1 MASIEEGSQVT
12 PPAGEHTA
20 SRLIRQTLGIALCLA
35 ILATLYIGA
44 VRFGGQ
50 LRAFA
55 YQEAFALWNEL
66 FQILNLLCCFAIS
79 VLMTQLYGI
88 YRHPRSLGL
97 GLTFLCVGI
106 FDLLHLFSIQ
116 GLPQLWID
124 GGGGRLLWAA
134 ARLLLAGGLII
145 SALLPDRKGKRSGL
159 AGAGIS
165 LGFIAVF
172 GFMMTVYG
180 GLIPVLAQA
189 TFFLKAWYLYLVIGL
204 TLIGVFLYLRLYWRE
219 RSAPQYLTAAL
230 ALAVAGLSE
239 ALLAQDSREAIYI
252 LGHAYRFLAYLVFFL
267 AFFVS
272 NIRRPYRQLKDKEE
286 ELNTVVSDLERQV
299 AQRTQAYSQ
308 ANVKLLKNLEDAKNI
323 QMALLKPD
331 FPYFGALQFAVRY
344 MPCEHVGGDFYQVF
358 RLDDEHVGI
367 FFGDVAGHGVS
378 AAMVNVFISQ
388 NVRFKVEYEGGHY
401 RIFTPR
407 GVLMHLYH
415 TYNKMDFPEEIYI
428 LLFYGIYNTR
438 SGVLTYSSA
447 GFNMAPMI
455 LGRDGTVRTLEM
467 EGFPI
472 CNFGEH
478 FKPTYKSRQVTL
490 DPKDVMVIYSDGLIE
505 IDRKRPD
512 LFSPGRVAECV
523 KAYAGEGPQ
532 AVCDGLMDAYYAL
545 RGKRKILDDVTVLS
559 IKIRETR

>member
-1 MASIEEGSQVT
+1 LASFEEGSQVT
-12 PPAGEHTA
+12 PPPGQHKA
-20 SRLIRQTLGIALCLA
+20 SHLIRQILGIALCLVL
-35 ILATLYIGA
+35 LATLYMGA
-44 VRFGGQ
+44 IRFGGQ
-50 LRAFA
+50 LKSFA

-66 FQILNLLCCFAIS
+66 FQILSLLCCLAIG

-88 YRHPRSLGL
+88 YRHPRGLGL

-106 FDLLHLFSIQ
+106 FDLLHFFALQ
-116 GLPQLWID
+116 GLPQLWA
-124 GGGGRLLWAA
+124 GGGRLLWAA
-134 ARLLLAGGLII
+134 ARLFLAVGLIA
-145 SALLPDRKGKRSGL
+145 SALLPDRESKHTGL
-159 AGAGIS
+159 AGAGVG
-165 LGFIAVF
+165 LGYAALFAL
-172 GFMMTVYG
+172 MAAAYG
-180 GLIPVLAQA
+180 GLIPGLSRAS
-189 TFFLKAWYLYLVIGL
+189 LEPWYFYLVIGL
-204 TLIGVFLYLRLYWRE
+204 TVVGTILYLRLYWGE
-219 RSAPQYLTAAL
+219 RDDTSYLMAAL

-239 ALLAQDSREAIYI
+239 VLLIQGFRESIYI
-252 LGHAYRFLAYLVFFL
+252 LGHVYRLFAYLLFFL
-267 AFFVS
+267 SFFIHP
-272 NIRRPYRQLKDKEE
+272 IRRPYSRLRDTEE
-286 ELNTVVSDLERQV
+286 KLHTVVSDLERQV
-299 AQRTQAYSQ
+299 AQRTQAYSE

-331 FPYFGALQFAVRY
+331 FPNYGALQFAVRY
-344 MPCEHVGGDFYQVF
+344 MPCEHVGGDFYRVF

-415 TYNKMDFPEEIYI
+415 TYNKMAFPEEIYI

-447 GFNMAPMI
+447 GFNMVPMI
-455 LGRDGTVRTLEM
+455 LSRDGSVRTLEM

-512 LFSPGRVAECV
+512 LFSPQRVAECV

-559 IKIRETR
+559 IKVR

>member
-1 MASIEEGSQVT
+1 MASMEEGYKSPDRENKAT
-12 PPAGEHTA
+12 H
-20 SRLIRQTLGIALCLA
+20 LIRQTLGVALCLVL
-35 ILATLYIGA
+35 LATLYIGA
-44 VRFGGQ
+44 LRYGGQ
-50 LRAFA
+50 IRAFA
-55 YQEAFALWNEL
+55 YREAFALWHEL
-66 FQILNLLCCFAIS
+66 FQILSLICCFAIG

-88 YRHPRSLGL
+88 YRHPRSLSL

-106 FDLLHLFSIQ
+106 LDLLHLFSLQ
-116 GLPQLWID
+116 GLPQLWVLEN
-124 GGGGRLLWAA
+124 GGRLLWAA
-134 ARLLLAGGLII
+134 ARILLAGGLLA
-145 SALLPDRKGKRSGL
+145 SALLPDRRAKHSL
-159 AGAGIS
+159 AAGAGLV
-165 LGFIAVF
+165 LGYGAFFALC
-172 GFMMTVYG
+172 MAAYG
-180 GLIPVLAQA
+180 GLVPVLSQES
-189 TFFLKAWYLYLVIGL
+189 FLLQAWYFYLVIGL
-204 TLIGVFLYLRLYWRE
+204 SLAGTLFYLRLYWRE
-219 RSAPQYLTAAL
+219 QGAQYLMAAL
-230 ALAVAGLSE
+230 GLCVAGLSE
-239 ALLAQDSREAIYI
+239 VLLAQVARESIYV
-252 LGHAYRFLAYLVFFL
+252 LGHTYRLFAYIVFFL
-267 AFFVS
+267 ALFIQ
-272 NIRRPYRQLKDKEE
+272 NIRRPYLQLKETEDK
-286 ELNTVVSDLERQV
+286 LNAVVSDLERQV
-299 AQRTQAYSQ
+299 SQRTKAYSQ

-331 FPYFGALQFAVRY
+331 FPRFDALEFAVRY
-344 MPCEHVGGDFYQVF
+344 MPCEHVGGDFYRVF

-415 TYNKMDFPEEIYI
+415 TYNKMAFPEEIYI

-455 LGRDGTVRTLEM
+455 LSRDGVVRTLEM

-512 LFSPGRVAECV
+512 LFSPQRVAECV

-559 IKIRETR
+559 IKVLEKRN

>member
-12 PPAGEHTA
+12 PPAGEHKA

-35 ILATLYIGA
+35 LLATLYIGA

-50 LRAFA
+50 LSLFA
-55 YQEAFALWNEL
+55 YQEAFVLWSEL
-66 FQILNLLCCFAIS
+66 FQILNLLCCLAIS
-79 VLMTQLYGI
+79 VLMTQLFGI
-88 YRHPRSLGL
+88 YRHPRHLGL
-97 GLTFLCVGI
+97 GLTFLCVGM
-106 FDLLHLFSIQ
+106 FDLFYLFSLQ
-116 GLPQLWID
+116 GLPQLWIEES
-124 GGGGRLLWAA
+124 GERLLWAA
-134 ARLLLAGGLII
+134 ARLILAGGMMVN
-145 SALLPDRKGKRSGL
+145 ALLPDREVKRSGL
-159 AGAGIS
+159 AGAGIV
-165 LGFIAVF
+165 LGYIAVLIL
-172 GFMMTVYG
+172 MMAAYG
-180 GLIPVLAQA
+180 GLVPVLAQSS
-189 TFFLKAWYLYLVIGL
+189 FFLNVWYFYLVIGL
-204 TLIGVFLYLRLYWRE
+204 TLGGTLLYLRLYWRE
-219 RSAPQYLTAAL
+219 PDASQYLIAAL
-230 ALAVAGLSE
+230 ALAVAGVSEVLLS
-239 ALLAQDSREAIYI
+239 QYSREAIYI
-252 LGHAYRFLAYLVFFL
+252 LGHAYRFFAYVLFFL
-267 AFFVS
+267 ALFVYP
-272 NIRRPYRQLKDKEE
+272 IRRPYRQLKDTEE
-286 ELNTVVSDLERQV
+286 KLNTAVSDLERQV
-299 AQRTQAYSQ
+299 AQRTQAYSE

-331 FPYFGALQFAVRY
+331 FPYFGKLEFAVRY
-344 MPCEHVGGDFYQVF
+344 MPCEHVGGDFYRVF

-415 TYNKMDFPEEIYI
+415 TYNKMAFPEEIYI

-447 GFNMAPMI
+447 GFNMVPMI
-455 LGRDGTVRTLEM
+455 LSRDGMVRTLEM

-478 FKPTYKSRQVTL
+478 FKPTYKSRQITL
-490 DPKDVMVIYSDGLIE
+490 DPRDVMVIYSDGLIE

-512 LFSPGRVAECV
+512 LFSPERVAECV

-559 IKIRETR
+559 IKVREN

>member
-12 PPAGEHTA
+12 PPAGENKA
-20 SRLIRQTLGIALCLA
+20 SHLIRHILGIVLCLA
-35 ILATLYIGA
+35 LLATLYIGA

-50 LRAFA
+50 LTSFA
-55 YQEAFALWNEL
+55 YREAFAIWNEL
-66 FQILNLLCCFAIS
+66 FQILNLLGCLSIG

-88 YRHPRSLGL
+88 YRHPRHLGL

-106 FDLLHLFSIQ
+106 FDLLYLFSIQ
-116 GLPQLWID
+116 GLPPLWVEA
-124 GGGGRLLWAA
+124 GGARLLWAA
-134 ARLLLAGGLII
+134 ARLFLAIGLIV
-145 SALLPDRKGKRSGL
+145 SALLPDRKGKLSGL
-159 AGAGIS
+159 AGAGIG
-165 LGFIAVF
+165 LGYMAVF
-172 GFMMTVYG
+172 ALMMAAYG
-180 GLIPVLAQA
+180 GLVPGLSQA
-189 TFFLKAWYLYLVIGL
+189 SLNAGYFYLVIGL
-204 TLIGVFLYLRLYWRE
+204 TVAGTLLYLRLYWGE
-219 RSAPQYLTAAL
+219 RDVPQYLTTAL
-230 ALAVAGLSE
+230 ALAVAGVSE
-239 ALLAQDSREAIYI
+239 ILLVQSSREAIYI
-252 LGHAYRFLAYLVFFL
+252 LGHVYGFFAYLLFFL
-267 AFFVS
+267 ALFIYPV
-272 NIRRPYRQLKDKEE
+272 RRPYRQLKDTEE
-286 ELNTVVSDLERQV
+286 KLHTVVSDLERQV
-299 AQRTQAYSQ
+299 AQRTQAYSE

-331 FPYFGALQFAVRY
+331 FPHFGTLEFAVRY
-344 MPCEHVGGDFYQVF
+344 MPCEHVGGDFYRVF

-415 TYNKMDFPEEIYI
+415 TYNKMAFPEEIYI

-455 LGRDGTVRTLEM
+455 LSRDGTVRTLEM

-478 FKPTYKSRQVTL
+478 FKPTYKSRQVNL
-490 DPKDVMVIYSDGLIE
+490 DPRDVMVIYSDGLIE

-559 IKIRETR
+559 IKVRDNH

>member
-1 MASIEEGSQVT
+1 MASIEEGSRVN
-12 PPAGEHTA
+12 PPEGENKA
-20 SRLIRQTLGIALCLA
+20 SHLIRQALGIALCLA
-35 ILATLYIGA
+35 LLATLYIGA
-44 VRFGGQ
+44 LRYGGEIG
-50 LRAFA
+50 AFA
-55 YQEAFALWNEL
+55 YRDAFALWNEL
-66 FQILNLLCCFAIS
+66 FQILNLVCCFAIG

-88 YRHPRSLGL
+88 YRHPRALGL

-106 FDLLHLFSIQ
+106 FDLLHLFALQ
-116 GLPQLWID
+116 GLPQLWA
-124 GGGGRLLWAA
+124 GVG
-134 ARLLLAGGLII
+134 ARLFLALGLIA
-145 SALLPDRKGKRSGL
+145 SALLPDRKGKHTGL
-159 AGAGIS
+159 YGAGIGIGFTIVFA
-165 LGFIAVF
+165 LMVALYGGFIPLLSHASS
-172 GFMMTVYG
+172 
-180 GLIPVLAQA
+180 
-189 TFFLKAWYLYLVIGL
+189 FLNPWYFYTVIGL
-204 TLIGVFLYLRLYWRE
+204 TLIGMLTYLRLFWRE
-219 RSAPQYLTAAL
+219 RAVPQYLMVAL
-230 ALAVAGLSE
+230 ALAVAGVSE
-239 ALLAQDSREAIYI
+239 VLLIQAEQESIYV
-252 LGHAYRFLAYLVFFL
+252 LGHAYRLFAYLVFFL
-267 AFFVS
+267 ALFVH
-272 NIRRPYRQLKDKEE
+272 NVRRPYRQLRDTEE
-286 ELNTVVSDLERQV
+286 KLKTVVSDLERQG

-331 FPYFGALQFAVRY
+331 FPNYGALQFAVRY
-344 MPCEHVGGDFYQVF
+344 MPCEHVGGDFYRVF

-415 TYNKMDFPEEIYI
+415 TYNKMAFPEEIYI

-447 GFNMAPMI
+447 GFNMVPMI
-455 LGRDGTVRTLEM
+455 LSRDGTVRTLEM

-478 FKPTYKSRQVTL
+478 FKPTYKSRQVNL
-490 DPKDVMVIYSDGLIE
+490 DPRDVMVIYSDGLIE

-559 IKIRETR
+559 IKVK

>member
-1 MASIEEGSQVT
+1 MASIEEGSRGN
-12 PPAGEHTA
+12 PPAGENKA
-20 SRLIRQTLGIALCLA
+20 SHLIRKALGIALCLV
-35 ILATLYIGA
+35 LLTTLYIGA

-50 LRAFA
+50 LRTFA
-55 YQEAFALWNEL
+55 YKEAFAIWNEL
-66 FQILNLLCCFAIS
+66 FQILDLLCCFAVG

-88 YRHPRSLGL
+88 YCHPRYLGL
-97 GLTFLCVGI
+97 GLAFLCVG
-106 FDLLHLFSIQ
+106 FLDLLYLFSLQ
-116 GLPQLWID
+116 GLPQLWVEEN
-124 GGGGRLLWAA
+124 GGRLLWSA
-134 ARLLLAGGLII
+134 ARLFLAGGLIAG
-145 SALLPDRKGKRSGL
+145 ALLPDRKVKHAGL
-159 AGAGIS
+159 AGVGIG
-165 LGFIAVF
+165 LGYIAVF
-172 GFMMTVYG
+172 VLMMTAYG
-180 GLIPVLAQA
+180 GLVPVLSQA
-189 TFFLKAWYLYLVIGL
+189 SFFLKVWYFYLVIGL
-204 TLIGVFLYLRLYWRE
+204 TLIGIFLYLRLYWRE
-219 RSAPQYLTAAL
+219 QDAPHYMMTAL

-239 ALLAQDSREAIYI
+239 VLLAQIRQESIYI
-252 LGHAYRFLAYLVFFL
+252 LGHAYRFFAYLILFL
-267 AFFVS
+267 AFFVR
-272 NIRRPYRQLKDKEE
+272 NIRRPYRQLKDTEE
-286 ELNTVVSDLERQV
+286 KLNAVVSDLERQV

-331 FPYFGALQFAVRY
+331 FPHFDALEFAVRY
-344 MPCEHVGGDFYQVF
+344 MPCEHVGGDFYRVF

-428 LLFYGIYNTR
+428 LLFYGIFNTR

-455 LGRDGTVRTLEM
+455 LSRDGTVRTLEM

-478 FKPTYKSRQVTL
+478 FKPTYKSRQVNL

-512 LFSPGRVAECV
+512 LFSPQRVAECV

-559 IKIRETR
+559 IKVR